1 LGISDLSLYLGFK
14 ALKYLGFIV
23 HSQDH
28 YLQMTWNSVMSNETK
43 ADNAINQFL
52 VAVQEETFQ
61 QEYFTTVPIS
71 IIQALAC
78 NQ

>member
-1 LGISDLSLYLGFK
+1 
-14 ALKYLGFIV
+14 
-23 HSQDH
+23 
-28 YLQMTWNSVMSNETK
+28 MTWNSVISNEIK

-52 VAVQEETFQ
+52 VAVQEEQFQ

-71 IIQALAC
+71 IIQSIAC